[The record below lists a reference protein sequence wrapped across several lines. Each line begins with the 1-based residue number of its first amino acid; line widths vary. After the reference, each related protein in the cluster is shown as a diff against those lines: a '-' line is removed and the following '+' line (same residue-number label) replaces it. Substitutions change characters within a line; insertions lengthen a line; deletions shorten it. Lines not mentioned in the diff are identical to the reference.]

1 MWRVQSAECFRTS
14 FCQMGSNQ
22 NCAAR
27 SDMLR
32 ALVICQQ
39 RRSGVDCS
47 SFLSVFSRRTGKP
60 TGKFAPPNVT
70 KEMRERSAACPG
82 NVASRPWRV
91 FMSVVGTLGLLSAL
105 VLAAA
110 RVLMRV
116 GCFLFVA
123 YLLMFSVSLVLTT
136 VMPEPT
142 PVPARKAV
150 VKATRTPHP
159 VSYTHLRSP
168 RD

>member
-1 MWRVQSAECFRTS
+1 
-14 FCQMGSNQ
+14 
-22 NCAAR
+22 
-27 SDMLR
+27 
-32 ALVICQQ
+32 
-39 RRSGVDCS
+39 
-47 SFLSVFSRRTGKP
+47 
-60 TGKFAPPNVT
+60 
-70 KEMRERSAACPG
+70 
-82 NVASRPWRV
+82 
-91 FMSVVGTLGLLSAL
+91 MSVVGTLGLLSAL

-150 VKATRTPHP
+150 VKATRTPHLLP
-159 VSYTHLRSP
+159 RLRNRRP
-168 RD
+168 RAY